1 MLFAKTSLAPGSLV
15 AALFLPAL
23 IAVAA
28 AALVMRART
37 VASGWRIA
45 RSASL
50 MMVTAA
56 IALAVLRA
64 ASSDRTSAL
73 VRSDVVGSVM
83 LVLVAFVGWV
93 VIRYSQAYIAGDAQE
108 RTYAAR
114 MLATIGAVAVV
125 VIANDLILLAVA
137 WAVTSLALHGLLT
150 FFGDRPVAVAVAH
163 KKFILARAADVAM
176 VGGIVAF
183 ATAFETTRIDRIVT
197 ATVGADAIPA
207 SARIGIML
215 IVIAAL
221 LKCAQLPFH
230 GWLIQVMEAPTPV
243 SALLHAGVVNLGGFV
258 LLRLAPVVDR
268 VPEARTVLVVIG
280 TLTAVLAALVM
291 TTRISV
297 KVALAWSTCAQ
308 MGFML
313 VQCGLGLWEM
323 ALLHL
328 VAHSVYKAY
337 AFLAAGSVVR
347 QTQRKRLA
355 PVVVRPTVVSLA
367 AGIVAAAAGVLA
379 AGWLWGRL
387 PFGGAPSAP
396 IWLMGGVV
404 ALAVVP
410 LLAAVHG
417 RSWLASGPSLL
428 AGAFAVPVAYFALH
442 DLFARL
448 VPETAKPPTALLVF
462 VGVSFVGLFVM
473 QSLCAVSPNARFIRA
488 IYPWMYG
495 GLFLDESFTRVAFAV
510 SPPPSAQPRSA
521 PLPRPHVVTHFGP
534 VQPAPAPDASTATRD
549 NSKIGS
555 PS

>member
-28 AALVMRART
+28 VALVMRART

-114 MLATIGAVAVV
+114 MLATVGAVAVV

-163 KKFILARAADVAM
+163 KKFILARAADLAM
-176 VGGIVAF
+176 VGAVVAF
-183 ATAFETTRIDRIVT
+183 ATAFDTTRIDSVV
-197 ATVGADAIPA
+197 AQSVSADSLPVG
-207 SARIGIML
+207 ARIGILL
-215 IVIAAL
+215 IVLTAL

-258 LLRLAPVVDR
+258 LLRFAPVVDR
-268 VPEARTVLVVIG
+268 VPAARIVLVGVG
-280 TLTAVLAALVM
+280 TLTAVIAALVM

-328 VAHSVYKAY
+328 VAHSLYKAY
-337 AFLAAGSVVR
+337 AFLGAGSVVR
-347 QTQRKRLA
+347 QTQSKRLA
-355 PVVVRPTVVSLA
+355 PILVGPTAGSLV
-367 AGIVAAAAGVLA
+367 AGVVAAAAGVLA

-417 RSWLASGPSLL
+417 RSWLATGPALL
-428 AGAFAVPVAYFALH
+428 GGAFAVPVAYFALH

-448 VPETAKPPTALLVF
+448 VPEAAKPPAALLVF
-462 VGVSFVGLFVM
+462 VGASFLGLFIV
-473 QSLCAVSPNARFIRA
+473 QSLCAVASDSRFVRA

-495 GLFLDESFTRVAFAV
+495 GLFLDEHFTRVAFAV
-510 SPPPSAQPRSA
+510 SAPPAAQTRLT
-521 PLPRPHVVTHFGP
+521 PLPTPHVVTITTP
-534 VQPAPAPDASTATRD
+534 
-549 NSKIGS
+549 IGT